1 MKKVVIC
8 LSTALLVTAASSH
21 LVAGGPAQKPTA
33 GAAVVAAATNAKLD
47 RWAKVVLLNPPY
59 NVTGVSSV
67 TSGPAV
73 STGTCYRT
81 VQGRTTNYRFEI
93 YWDNPRA
100 AQPTARTVR
109 MY

>member
-1 MKKVVIC
+1 MKTVIC
-8 LSTALLVTAASSH
+8 LSTAFLLTAASSH
-21 LVAGGPAQKPTA
+21 LVAGGPAQQSA
-33 GAAVVAAATNAKLD
+33 SGSRMVAAASNAKLD
-47 RWAKVVLLNPPY
+47 RWAKVVLLNAPY

-81 VQGRTTNYRFEI
+81 VNGRTTTYRFEI
-93 YWDNPRA
+93 YWNNPDA

-109 MY
+109 IY